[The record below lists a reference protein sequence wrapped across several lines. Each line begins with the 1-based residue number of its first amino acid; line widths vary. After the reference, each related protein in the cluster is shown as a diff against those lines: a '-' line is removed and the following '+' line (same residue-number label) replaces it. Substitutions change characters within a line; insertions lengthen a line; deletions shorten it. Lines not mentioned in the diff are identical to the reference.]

1 MGAQSQLTENQR
13 RKLSVKVTKIPYA
26 VQGKVCAKLNVK
38 SLIFSD
44 FRGLAEKVGFEKYF
58 IDAIDERSKNPTDDI
73 LKEWSKKRYQEATVG
88 KLIELLKKMKRMDAV
103 EDLEDW
109 VNVESS

>member
-1 MGAQSQLTENQR
+1 MDAQNKLTENKR
-13 RKLSVKVTKIPYA
+13 RKLSVKVTEIPYA

-38 SLIFSD
+38 TLTFND

-58 IDAIDERSKNPTDDI
+58 IDTIDERSKNPTDDI